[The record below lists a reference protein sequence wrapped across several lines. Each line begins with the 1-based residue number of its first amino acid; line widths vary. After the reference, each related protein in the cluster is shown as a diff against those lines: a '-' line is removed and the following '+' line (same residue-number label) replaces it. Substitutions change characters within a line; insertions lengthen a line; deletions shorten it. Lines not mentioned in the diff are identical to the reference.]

1 MKLNKEIVDFIMDNE
16 DFDDDIKSFLIQ
28 TLALELKRYK
38 SGYTH
43 YSKDYDHMLDGYIV
57 K

>member
-1 MKLNKEIVDFIMDNE
+1 MGLNKEIVDFIMDND
-16 DFDDDIKSFLIQ
+16 DFDEDIKEFLIDA
-28 TLALELKRYK
+28 LDLELDRYK

-43 YSKDYDHMLDGYIV
+43 YSKDYDKKLNKYIV